1 MYIDALPPEQLKMFA
16 NDVPKFEYSV
26 DIQRKITEI
35 IAIGISEK
43 VAEVWAVKYWNEY
56 VNAKKEMLEDIQKRK
71 KEIKDFPAYLVGVFK
86 KKGYL

>member
-1 MYIDALPPEQLKMFA
+1 MFL
-16 NDVPKFEYSV
+16 NLNTVLTLTKK
-26 DIQRKITEI
+26 KITEI

-71 KEIKDFPAYLVGVFK
+71 KKSKTFLHI
-86 KKGYL
+86 